1 MMDQAK
7 LPVMA
12 WRNLWRNR
20 RRTVLTVS
28 SISFGIFLA
37 VIITAIQDNSWT
49 QMINHAARLGGGH
62 VTIQHP
68 EYLDTPTFSRT
79 VENADAMSEI
89 VARHRN
95 VERVVERISG
105 PVMLMSASETFGA
118 TFIAYDP
125 RAEDEDTL
133 ALLEAVAEGERFTS
147 PDGRGIILG
156 ARLASNLGVEVGD
169 RVVYTMADREG
180 EIVSG
185 LGRLSGILRTGAP
198 SMDGALVLL
207 PIDAVREVLGYAPD
221 EATLLAVFI
230 TDRRMSQQIADEISK
245 ELGGAVAVLPW
256 FEVRPELAGFIAMKV
271 VGSQVMEVV
280 IAILVAAGIFNTL
293 FVSVMERLREFGI
306 LIAIGF
312 SPGKL
317 FRLVMY
323 ESLWLAFVGLIGAG
337 LLSVVPYHYLATTGI
352 DVAKIVGDQGAEIAG
367 IALTEPFK
375 AGIYAESLI
384 FIITAAV
391 IAVLLS
397 GLYPAWKAG
406 RVEPVETI
414 KLV

>member
-1 MMDQAK
+1 MEQAK
-7 LPVMA
+7 LPIMA

-20 RRTVLTVS
+20 RRTILTVS
-28 SISFGIFLA
+28 SISFGVFFA
-37 VIITAIQDNSWT
+37 VLITAIQDNSWT

-62 VTIQHP
+62 VTVQHP

-79 VENADAMSEI
+79 VKKTGAKSL
-89 VARHRN
+89 VAVRHAN

-105 PVMLMSASETFGA
+105 PTMLMSASETFGA
-118 TFIAYDP
+118 AFIAYDP
-125 RAEDEDTL
+125 RVEDEETL
-133 ALLEAVAEGERFTS
+133 ALLEAVAKGDRFSS
-147 PDGRGIILG
+147 PDDRGIILG
-156 ARLASNLGVEVGD
+156 AKLAQNLGVVLGD
-169 RVVYTMADREG
+169 RVVYTMADRQG

-198 SMDGALVLL
+198 SMDAALVLL
-207 PIDAVREVLGYAPD
+207 PIGAVREVLGYATD
-221 EATLLAVFI
+221 EAIQLAVFI
-230 TDRRMSQQIADEISK
+230 SDRRLSQSVAEDVSG
-245 ELGGAVAVLPW
+245 ELGGDAAVLPW
-256 FEVRPELAGFIAMKV
+256 FEVQPELAGFIAMKV

-306 LIAIGF
+306 LMAIGF

-317 FRLVMY
+317 FRLVMF
-323 ESLWLAFVGLIGAG
+323 ESLWLAVIGLAGAAV
-337 LLSVVPYHYLATTGI
+337 LSVGPYYYLATTGI
-352 DVAKIVGDQGAEIAG
+352 DFTKIVGDQGAEIAG

-375 AGIYAESLI
+375 AGIYPESLV

-391 IAVLLS
+391 LAVLLS